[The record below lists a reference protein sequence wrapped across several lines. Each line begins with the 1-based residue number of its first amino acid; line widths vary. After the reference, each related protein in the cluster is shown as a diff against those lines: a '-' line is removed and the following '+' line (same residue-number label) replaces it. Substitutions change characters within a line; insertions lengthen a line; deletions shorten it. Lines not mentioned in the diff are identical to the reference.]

1 MNRAERIE
9 QMEYDIEELQHLL
22 DAVIS
27 RLNVLEMGDAMS
39 LPPATLDDEWPED
52 IVEVEGPEIVGVLHA
67 ISGINARIDWRAEA
81 EADWE
86 DGMDFPPYPGDPLA
100 GADDTPF
107 DPMTFVSCEYED
119 IDIARY

>member
-9 QMEYDIEELQHLL
+9 QMEYDIEDLQHQL

-27 RLNVLEMGDAMS
+27 RLSVLEMGAVTTTVGWSSVQKDPETLAMLDALS
-39 LPPATLDDEWPED
+39 
-52 IVEVEGPEIVGVLHA
+52 GV
-67 ISGINARIDWRAEA
+67 NARIDWRAEA
-81 EADWE
+81 EAGWE